1 MKKIVSQSVRYL
13 LFLSIGLGLLYLVFK
28 DQDFDKLW
36 EDIKG
41 ANYVYIVISMVMGY
55 LAIVSRGLRWN
66 ILLKP
71 LGYAPKKWSSVHAVT
86 VGYFANLAVPRIGEV
101 TRCTALNQTEK
112 IPVDKLFGTVILERV
127 IDTGLLLILLIST
140 FLVKI
145 DLFTEF
151 IAGAFKNRGGEFS
164 LTITHFIIFG
174 VIALGFAVLLMFRKK
189 IMASVWFQKVKAFLL
204 GIAEGFKTIRNIDQK
219 GMFVFHTIFIWSMYL
234 LMTYVCFFAFAGTS
248 HLGLGDG
255 LFVTIVGGLGMVA
268 PAPGGIGAYHAAVIA
283 GLTALEIDGNI
294 ARSFAVVIHS
304 AQTAMMVGTGLFAL
318 IALSFSR
325 RKAAKA

>member
-1 MKKIVSQSVRYL
+1 MKKIVSQSIRYL
-13 LFLSIGLGLLYLVFK
+13 VFLSIGLGLLYLVFK

-36 EDIKG
+36 ADIKG
-41 ANYVYIVISMVMGY
+41 ANYYFIGISMVMGY

-71 LGYAPKKWSSVHAVT
+71 LGYTPKKWSSIHAVT
-86 VGYFANLAVPRIGEV
+86 IGYFANLAVPRIGEV
-101 TRCTALNQTEK
+101 TRCTALNQAEK
-112 IPVDKLFGTVILERV
+112 IPVDKLFGTVLLERV
-127 IDTGLLLILLIST
+127 IDTGLLLILLVGT

-145 DLFTEF
+145 DLFTDF
-151 IAGAFKNRGGEFS
+151 FASAFKNRSGEVS
-164 LTITHFIIFG
+164 LTTTHYIVFG
-174 VIALGFAVLLMFRKK
+174 VLFVGLITIVAYWKK
-189 IMASVWFQKVKAFLL
+189 IKATLWFQKVRAFLI
-204 GIAEGFKTIRNIDQK
+204 GIAEGFKTIKNIEQK
-219 GMFVFHTIFIWSMYL
+219 GMFVFHTMFIWSMYL
-234 LMTYVCFFAFAGTS
+234 FMTYVCFFAFSGTN
-248 HLGLGDG
+248 HLGVDDG

-283 GLTALEIDGNI
+283 GLTALEVNGDV

-304 AQTAMMVGTGLFAL
+304 AQTAMMVGSGLFAL

>member
-1 MKKIVSQSVRYL
+1 LKKIVSQSVRYL
-13 LFLSIGLGLLYLVFK
+13 VFLSIGLGLLYLVFK
-28 DQDFDKLW
+28 DQDFNKLW

-41 ANYVYIVISMVMGY
+41 ANYYFIAVSMIMGY
-55 LAIVSRGLRWN
+55 LAIISRGLRWN

-71 LGYAPKKWSSVHAVT
+71 LGYTPKKWNSIHAVT
-86 VGYFANLAVPRIGEV
+86 IGYFANLAVPRIGEV
-101 TRCTALNQTEK
+101 TRCTALNQAEK
-112 IPVDKLFGTVILERV
+112 IPVDKLFGTVLLERV
-127 IDTGLLLILLIST
+127 IDTGLLLVLLLCT

-151 IAGAFKNRGGEFS
+151 FNSAFKNRSGEIS
-164 LTITHFIIFG
+164 LNTTHYIILTLL
-174 VIALGFAVLLMFRKK
+174 IAGLLVLLGFRKK
-189 IMASVWFQKVKAFLL
+189 IIASAFFQKVKAFLI
-204 GIAEGFKTIRNIDQK
+204 GIAEGFKTIRKIEQK

-234 LMTYVCFFAFAGTS
+234 LMTYVCFFAFTGTS
-248 HLGLGDG
+248 HLGMDDG

-318 IALSFSR
+318 IALSLSR